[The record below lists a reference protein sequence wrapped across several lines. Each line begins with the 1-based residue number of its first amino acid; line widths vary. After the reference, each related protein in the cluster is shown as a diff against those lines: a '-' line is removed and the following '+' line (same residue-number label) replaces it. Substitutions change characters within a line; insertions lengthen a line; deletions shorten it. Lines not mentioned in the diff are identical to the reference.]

1 MIVGEAS
8 VMRSEEFADAIN
20 ALYSA
25 YIDRLGI
32 FCWSAVFAFPPIDEK
47 GYRKF
52 DEKYN
57 FIN

>member
-1 MIVGEAS
+1 
-8 VMRSEEFADAIN
+8 MRSEEFADAIN